1 MQDNN
6 TDYDSSYSVD
16 LDTEY
21 VSNDYD
27 EVDEE
32 RQHEMEISDETDVE
46 FE

>member
-16 LDTEY
+16 LDADY

-27 EVDEE
+27 EVDAE
-32 RQHEMEISDETDVE
+32 RQHEEEVSDETDVE

>member
-16 LDTEY
+16 LEDEY
-21 VSNDYD
+21 LSNDYD
-27 EVDEE
+27 EVDAE
-32 RQHEMEISDETDVE
+32 RQHEEEIGDETNIE

>member
-16 LDTEY
+16 LDADY

-32 RQHEMEISDETDVE
+32 RQREEEVSDETDVE

>member
-16 LDTEY
+16 LEDEY
-21 VSNDYD
+21 LSNDYD
-27 EVDEE
+27 EVDAE
-32 RQHEMEISDETDVE
+32 RQCEMEVSDETDVE

>member
-16 LDTEY
+16 LEDEY
-21 VSNDYD
+21 LSNDYD

>member
-16 LDTEY
+16 LDTDY

-27 EVDEE
+27 EVDAE
-32 RQHEMEISDETDVE
+32 RQREEEIGDETNIE

>member
-16 LDTEY
+16 LEDEY
-21 VSNDYD
+21 LSNDYD

-32 RQHEMEISDETDVE
+32 RQREMEVSDETDVE